1 MPNSKSSSRKQTN
14 RKPTNQTAVKRYER
28 EVYESR
34 GNVFK
39 DMGKSDEVSA
49 NLLMRSKLMIEIEET
64 IKSKGLTQA
73 QAAKIIGVAQPR
85 VAELFSSRIDLFTLD
100 TLVKYLNKLGK
111 EVTITVVD
119 GEVA

>member
-1 MPNSKSSSRKQTN
+1 MPNSKSSSKKQTN
-14 RKPTNQTAVKRYER
+14 QKRTNRAVKQYER
-28 EVYESR
+28 EVYESN

-39 DMGKSDEVSA
+39 DMGKRDDVSV
-49 NLLMRSKLMIEIEET
+49 NLLMRSKLMIEIEEAV
-64 IKSKGLTQA
+64 KSNGLTQA

-85 VAELFSSRIDLFTLD
+85 IAELFASRIDLFTLD

-111 EVTITVVD
+111 KVTITVAD

>member
-1 MPNSKSSSRKQTN
+1 
-14 RKPTNQTAVKRYER
+14 
-28 EVYESR
+28 
-34 GNVFK
+34 
-39 DMGKSDEVSA
+39 
-49 NLLMRSKLMIEIEET
+49 MIEIEET

-73 QAAKIIGVAQPR
+73 QAAKITGVAQPR
-85 VAELFSSRIDLFTLD
+85 IAELFSSRIDLFTLD